1 MCGVIPQEQV
11 KITSLKFIQ
20 EKMTADEALTIVE
33 EILETQ
39 LNKVQRIVFRQAWEG
54 QSYMEIANAFDY
66 DYGYIKDTG
75 SQLWQMLSS
84 LLGQKVTKFNFQIVL
99 KRYANR
105 VSEFASQSAA
115 DEPEVKKIEM
125 PPSVHSAY
133 SIEDETRWVGRES
146 LVNALAEKIQGNC
159 RVLMLLGITGIGKSS
174 LAIRL
179 SLEPTI
185 AQTWLVIKLI
195 RFDAD
200 QYAFEQFTRQLLGHI
215 PSTSEFDQN
224 PQKLVND
231 LVTHLQTHPCLLIL
245 DMVEEILEAGDRAE
259 LRYKDDLFT
268 KFFDQLVK
276 IESMPSRLILTSQDR
291 PPVIAEGRYQERS
304 HLEQLKG
311 LNTTEAFELFAV
323 WGVHPKTDK
332 EGEYLQR
339 IIQVYEGHPLA
350 LRVIAG
356 EIRETPYYGD
366 IQAYWHNYGQEIV
379 AVEQQKQAADLRSNA
394 DSNTLTHYSINLT
407 DLVKNRIERTF
418 TRLQVSSP
426 LAYVLL
432 CMSATYRC
440 SVERTAWLILI
451 GDSPKEAQLTAF
463 QTLQR
468 RFLLET
474 DSTVGRVLY
483 RLHSLIRS
491 IALQHLANFESKA
504 AL

>member
-1 MCGVIPQEQV
+1 
-11 KITSLKFIQ
+11 
-20 EKMTADEALTIVE
+20 MTVDEALDIVE

-39 LNKVQRIVFRQAWEG
+39 LNKVQRIVFCQAWEG
-54 QSYMEIANAFDY
+54 QSYLEIANAFDY

-75 SQLWQMLSS
+75 SELWQRLSTV
-84 LLGQKVTKFNFQIVL
+84 LGQKVTKFNFQIVL
-99 KRYANR
+99 KHYANPK
-105 VSEFASQSAA
+105 SKFASQSAPE
-115 DEPEVKKIEM
+115 EPAKQLEI
-125 PPSVHSAY
+125 PLSVHFAD

-146 LVNALAEKIQGNC
+146 LVNELTQKVQGNC
-159 RVLMLLGITGIGKSS
+159 GILMLVGITGIGKSS
-174 LAIRL
+174 LAIRV

-185 AQTWLVIKLI
+185 AQTWSVIKLI

-200 QYAFEQFTRQLLGHI
+200 QYAFEQFARLLLGQM
-215 PSTSEFDQN
+215 PSNSEFDQN

-245 DMVEEILEAGDRAE
+245 DMVEEILEAGAHGE

-268 KFFDQLVK
+268 KFFEQLIKV
-276 IESMPSRLILTSQDR
+276 ESMPSRLILTSQDR

-311 LNTTEAFELFAV
+311 LNTAEALELFAL
-323 WGVHPKTDK
+323 WEVHPKTDV
-332 EGEYLQR
+332 EAQYLQR

-356 EIRETPYYGD
+356 EIRETPYCGD
-366 IQAYWHNYGQEIV
+366 IPAYWHDYGQEIV
-379 AVEQQKQAADLRSNA
+379 AVEQQKASNLRPNA
-394 DSNTLTHYSINLT
+394 DPRTLADYSINLT
-407 DLVKNRIERTF
+407 DLVKYRIERTF

-451 GDSPKEAQLTAF
+451 ADSPKEAQITAF

-474 DSTVGRVLY
+474 DYTLGRVLY

-491 IALQHLANFESKA
+491 IALQHLANFESKV

>member
-1 MCGVIPQEQV
+1 
-11 KITSLKFIQ
+11 
-20 EKMTADEALTIVE
+20 MTVDQALNILE

-75 SQLWQMLSS
+75 SELWQMLSTV
-84 LLGQKVTKFNFQIVL
+84 LGQKVTKFNFQIVL
-99 KRYANR
+99 KHYANR
-105 VSEFASQSAA
+105 VSKSASQSAPY
-115 DEPEVKKIEM
+115 EPAEQLEM
-125 PPSVHSAY
+125 PPSVHSAH

-146 LVNALAEKIQGNC
+146 LVDALMQKIQGNC
-159 RVLMLLGITGIGKSS
+159 RVLMLVGITGIGKSS

-179 SLEPTI
+179 SLEPKI
-185 AQTWLVIKLI
+185 AQTWSAVKLI
-195 RFDAD
+195 RFDVD
-200 QYAFEQFTRQLLGHI
+200 QHAFEQFARQLLGQM

-224 PQKLVND
+224 PQKLVNN

-245 DMVEEILEAGDRAE
+245 DMVEEILEAGDRSE

-268 KFFDQLVK
+268 KFFDQLIKV
-276 IESMPSRLILTSQDR
+276 EAMPSRLILTSQDR
-291 PPVIAEGRYQERS
+291 PPVIADGRYQERS

-311 LNTTEAFELFAV
+311 LNATEAFELFAIWEV
-323 WGVHPKTDK
+323 QPKTDK
-332 EGEYLQR
+332 EEQYLQR

-350 LRVIAG
+350 LGVIAG
-356 EIRETPYYGD
+356 EIRETPYHGD
-366 IQAYWHNYGQEIV
+366 IQAYWHDYGQEIV
-379 AVEQQKQAADLRSNA
+379 AVEQQKAADLRSNV
-394 DSNTLTHYSINLT
+394 DSMTLAHYSINLT
-407 DLVKNRIERTF
+407 DLVKYRIERTF

-451 GDSPKEAQLTAF
+451 ADSPKEAQITAF

-474 DSTVGRVLY
+474 DYTVGRVLY

-491 IALQHLANFESKA
+491 IALQHLANFESKV

>member
-1 MCGVIPQEQV
+1 
-11 KITSLKFIQ
+11 
-20 EKMTADEALTIVE
+20 MTVDEALNILE
-33 EILETQ
+33 EILETER
-39 LNKVQRIVFRQAWEG
+39 LNKVQIIVFRQAWEG
-54 QSYMEIANAFDY
+54 QSYMEIANAFGY

-75 SQLWQMLSS
+75 SELWQMLSTV
-84 LLGQKVTKFNFQIVL
+84 LKQKVTKLNFQIVL
-99 KRYANR
+99 KHYANR
-105 VSEFASQSAA
+105 VSKFAFQSAPA
-115 DEPEVKKIEM
+115 EPEKQLEM
-125 PPSVHSAY
+125 PPSVHS
-133 SIEDETRWVGRES
+133 IENETRWVGREL
-146 LVNALAEKIQGNC
+146 LVEALTQKVQGNC
-159 RVLMLLGITGIGKSS
+159 RVLMLVGITGIGKSS

-185 AQTWLVIKLI
+185 TQTWSAVKLI

-200 QYAFEQFTRQLLGHI
+200 QHTFEQFARQLGQI

-224 PQKLVND
+224 PQKLIND

-245 DMVEEILEAGDRAE
+245 DMVEEILEAGNRGE

-268 KFFDQLVK
+268 KFFDQLIKV
-276 IESMPSRLILTSQDR
+276 ESMSSRLILTSQDR
-291 PPVIAEGRYQERS
+291 PPVMAEGRYQERS

-311 LNTTEAFELFAV
+311 LNAAEAFELFAIWEV
-323 WGVHPKTDK
+323 QPKIDV
-332 EGEYLQR
+332 EEQYLQR

-366 IQAYWHNYGQEIV
+366 IQAYWHDYGQEIV
-379 AVEQQKQAADLRSNA
+379 AIEQQKAADLRSNA
-394 DSNTLTHYSINLT
+394 ESVTLAYYSINLT
-407 DLVKNRIERTF
+407 DLVKYRIERTF
-418 TRLQVSSP
+418 ARLQVSSP

-451 GDSPKEAQLTAF
+451 ADSPKEAQITAF

-474 DSTVGRVLY
+474 DYTVGRVLY

-491 IALQHLANFESKA
+491 IALQHLTNFESKA

>member
-1 MCGVIPQEQV
+1 
-11 KITSLKFIQ
+11 
-20 EKMTADEALTIVE
+20 MTIDEALGIVE

-75 SQLWQMLSS
+75 SELWQMLSS
-84 LLGQKVTKFNFQIVL
+84 VLGQKVTKFNFQIVL
-99 KRYANR
+99 KHYVNR
-105 VSEFASQSAA
+105 VPKFASQSALA
-115 DEPEVKKIEM
+115 ELEKQLEIPA
-125 PPSVHSAY
+125 SVHSAH
-133 SIEDETRWVGRES
+133 SMKDETRWVGRES
-146 LVNALAEKIQGNC
+146 LVEALSQKIQGNC
-159 RVLMLLGITGIGKSS
+159 RVLMLVGITGIGKSS
-174 LAIRL
+174 LAVRL
-179 SLEPTI
+179 SLEPKI
-185 AQTWLVIKLI
+185 AQTWVAVKLI

-200 QYAFEQFTRQLLGHI
+200 QHSFEQFARQLGQM

-224 PQKLVND
+224 PEKLVND

-245 DMVEEILEAGDRAE
+245 DMVEEILEASNRGE

-268 KFFDQLVK
+268 KFFEQLVK
-276 IESMPSRLILTSQDR
+276 VESMPSRLILTSQDR
-291 PPVIAEGRYQERS
+291 PPVIAEGRYKERS

-311 LNTTEAFELFAV
+311 LNTVEAFELFAIWEV
-323 WGVHPKTDK
+323 QPKTDV
-332 EGEYLQR
+332 EDQYLQR

-350 LRVIAG
+350 LGVIAG
-356 EIRETPYYGD
+356 EIREAPYEGD
-366 IQAYWHNYGQEIV
+366 IQAYWHDYGQEIV
-379 AVEQQKQAADLRSNA
+379 AVEQKAADLRSNVN
-394 DSNTLTHYSINLT
+394 SMTLTDYSINLT
-407 DLVKNRIERTF
+407 DLVKCRIQRTF

-451 GDSPKEAQLTAF
+451 ADSPKEAQTTAF

-474 DSTVGRVLY
+474 DYTVGRVLY

-491 IALQHLANFESKA
+491 IALQHLANFEPKA

>member
-1 MCGVIPQEQV
+1 
-11 KITSLKFIQ
+11 
-20 EKMTADEALTIVE
+20 MTVDEALNILE
-33 EILETQ
+33 DILETQQ
-39 LNKVQRIVFRQAWEG
+39 LNKVQKIVFRQAWEG
-54 QSYMEIANAFDY
+54 QSYVEIANAFDY

-75 SQLWQMLSS
+75 SELWQMLSTV
-84 LLGQKVTKFNFQIVL
+84 LGQKVTKLNFQIVL

-105 VSEFASQSAA
+105 VSESASQSAS
-115 DEPEVKKIEM
+115 DEPEVKNLEM
-125 PPSVHSAY
+125 PLSVHSAY

-146 LVNALAEKIQGNC
+146 LVNALAEKIQANC
-159 RVLMLLGITGIGKSS
+159 RVLVLVGITGIGKSS
-174 LAIRL
+174 LAVRL

-185 AQTWLVIKLI
+185 AQAWSVIKLI

-200 QYAFEQFTRQLLGHI
+200 QHAFEQFARQLLEQI

-231 LVTHLQTHPCLLIL
+231 LVTHLQTYPCLLIL
-245 DMVEEILEAGDRAE
+245 DMVEEILEAGDCGE

-276 IESMPSRLILTSQDR
+276 VESMPSRLILTSQDR
-291 PPVIAEGRYQERS
+291 PPVMAEGRYQERS

-311 LNTTEAFELFAV
+311 LNAAEAVELFAI
-323 WGVHPKTDK
+323 WEVHPKTDI

-339 IIQVYEGHPLA
+339 IIQIYEGHPLA
-350 LRVIAG
+350 LGVIAG

-366 IQAYWHNYGQEIV
+366 IQAYWHDYGQEIV
-379 AVEQQKQAADLRSNA
+379 AVEQQKQSSNLRSNV
-394 DSNTLTHYSINLT
+394 DSVTLTHYSINLT
-407 DLVKNRIERTF
+407 DLVKYRIERTF

-426 LAYVLL
+426 LAYALL

-451 GDSPKEAQLTAF
+451 ADSSKEAQLTAF

-474 DSTVGRVLY
+474 EYTVGRVFY

-491 IALQHLANFESKA
+491 IALQHLANSESKA